1 MDRREYKQMMEQ
13 IRPAPELMERVLAE
27 GQTERSRPMKHR
39 IRAAGV
45 AALAAALLMG
55 TALAV
60 NSGFLER
67 YFKGDLSVVEPYIQG
82 GESVSD
88 GKFRLTLDSAVVDQ
102 YGLVAQVTLEALTDE
117 GAAWLI
123 EGADMPF
130 QEQRTRPQSTFN
142 PRNVW
147 LASADYAGEQLS
159 WRYCNASPKLEG
171 EHSYSYWEDISLRTD
186 RSVTTQLRVEFD
198 PNEMEEGLDTLWIGV
213 DCMGPKYAIRLPEV
227 GSMGAVTVEPECKIL
242 LNPEWDRSAT
252 VHLLEFGPLSY
263 KLVYSYGE
271 WEESWDTFLQGEFFL
286 KLKDGTRVLYAISKT
301 GSRIRGH
308 NCYTSM
314 VGGAVTIGFG
324 GSVGPEA
331 PIVLTGSAI
340 GSNIAQVFRLN
351 YRDTTL
357 LLGCGAAG
365 ALAAIFKA
373 PVTGLIFVLIAAIIL
388 AMAVTAHFVMQVG
401 TRHGARR
408 TVPDFSGVKLD
419 QAQRMARKYDLK
431 LHINDSLFVPAYE
444 GGIVLDQLP
453 EGGVEVKPGR
463 TVYITINSFRQKMVP
478 VPYVAGRS
486 LRQAKNMLEIAGLEI
501 DELVYRA
508 DMATNYVLDEY
519 CDGRPVAATSKIE
532 AELGSGVTLYV
543 GVEGG
548 YGTTVVPRLVGF
560 PLKEAKGRLWE
571 LGLNV
576 GKVDFDEGINLLNQK
591 DARVYIQH
599 PTAERSAGLGS
610 RVDLRLTLDEKK
622 LAQHRAIA
630 EKQAKEAAEERL
642 QSEREHADSLAQAEF
657 ERAAAGSAEE
667 QPADEPA
674 AAGNDEGF
682 FD

>member
-130 QEQRTRPQSTFN
+130 QEQLTRPQSTFN

-286 KLKDGTRVLYAISKT
+286 KLKDGTIYTPGDLKA
-301 GSRIRGH
+301 G
-308 NCYTSM
+308 CCLLYTSP
-314 VGGAVTIGFG
+314 
-324 GSVGPEA
+324 SP
-331 PIVLTGSAI
+331 
-340 GSNIAQVFRLN
+340 
-351 YRDTTL
+351 RD
-357 LLGCGAAG
+357 
-365 ALAAIFKA
+365 
-373 PVTGLIFVLIAAIIL
+373 
-388 AMAVTAHFVMQVG
+388 
-401 TRHGARR
+401 
-408 TVPDFSGVKLD
+408 
-419 QAQRMARKYDLK
+419 
-431 LHINDSLFVPAYE
+431 
-444 GGIVLDQLP
+444 
-453 EGGVEVKPGR
+453 
-463 TVYITINSFRQKMVP
+463 
-478 VPYVAGRS
+478 
-486 LRQAKNMLEIAGLEI
+486 
-501 DELVYRA
+501 
-508 DMATNYVLDEY
+508 
-519 CDGRPVAATSKIE
+519 
-532 AELGSGVTLYV
+532 
-543 GVEGG
+543 
-548 YGTTVVPRLVGF
+548 
-560 PLKEAKGRLWE
+560 
-571 LGLNV
+571 
-576 GKVDFDEGINLLNQK
+576 
-591 DARVYIQH
+591 
-599 PTAERSAGLGS
+599 
-610 RVDLRLTLDEKK
+610 
-622 LAQHRAIA
+622 
-630 EKQAKEAAEERL
+630 
-642 QSEREHADSLAQAEF
+642 
-657 ERAAAGSAEE
+657 
-667 QPADEPA
+667 
-674 AAGNDEGF
+674 
-682 FD
+682 